1 MFTSQKGGFAMRR
14 SPLLVALLVASLV
27 PRVAATDG
35 VPPGWHLAGTHPENY
50 RTGADANGTAFLAS
64 KAEGTGAGFGTL
76 MQAVQ
81 ADEYAGKR
89 VRFRATVRSEDVTGW
104 AGLWMRVDQGSKM
117 VAFDNMQTRPIKGST
132 GWSTYEVV
140 LNVPAD
146 ATSISFGVLLDSN
159 GGIWLRSA
167 EFGPV
172 GSDVPTTQVPMPQAP
187 GKPVNLDFKQQGP

>member
-1 MFTSQKGGFAMRR
+1 MRR
-14 SPLLVALLVASLV
+14 SLLLIALLVASLV
-27 PRVAATDG
+27 PCVAATDG
-35 VPPGWHLAGTHPENY
+35 VPPGWHLAGTQPQNY

-64 KAEGTGAGFGTL
+64 KADATGAGFGTL

-104 AGLWMRVDQGSKM
+104 AGLWMRVDEGSKM
-117 VAFDNMQTRPIKGST
+117 VAFDNMQTRPIKGTT

-146 ATSISFGVLLDSN
+146 ATSISFGALLDSN
-159 GGIWLRSA
+159 GGIWLRSV
-167 EFGPV
+167 EFGLV
-172 GSDVPTTQVPMPQAP
+172 GSEVQTTGTPAP
-187 GKPVNLDFKQQGP
+187 RTLPAQPVNLDFRQ